1 MKRNSLPWVI
11 QFINILYIVKC
22 KNAFKNMIQE
32 NNSKIGN
39 LLQTNTDN
47 NKKFIKLTQKRLE
60 IIKEISYNPCK
71 KFT

>member
-47 NKKFIKLTQKRLE
+47 NK
-60 IIKEISYNPCK
+60 
-71 KFT
+71 